1 MRLDDSFGALW
12 NGSISHFY
20 LLVECDYPCIV
31 SPNTLACKSLF
42 FDLVVDTYCVSME
55 VTLPVRDIQVVQNL
69 DDIIGTCKAGM
80 ITIK

>member
-42 FDLVVDTYCVSME
+42 FDLVVDTYCVSIE
-55 VTLPVRDIQVVQNL
+55 IFTVVSSIQAVKNL
-69 DDIIGTCKAGM
+69 DNVTRIATIIE
-80 ITIK
+80 